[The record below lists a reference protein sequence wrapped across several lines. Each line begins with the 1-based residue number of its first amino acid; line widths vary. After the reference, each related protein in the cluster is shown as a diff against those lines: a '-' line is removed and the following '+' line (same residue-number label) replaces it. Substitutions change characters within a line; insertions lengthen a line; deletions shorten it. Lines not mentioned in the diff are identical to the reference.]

1 MTPQHSHH
9 YSRPHWEGSP
19 DAPHPRPKRNDR
31 QENTAELAVGGRT
44 PSSAEDK
51 GSEQRGIWRL
61 TAQEIWK
68 NTLYK
73 ETRGCILTG
82 GAFCFLP
89 LNSSELSKIQKRWPN
104 PEDSDTPASH
114 GGWGVRRARAF
125 GGWQWAASP
134 STNSACW
141 QPAEVREKSREAFM
155 KKNHPKAQLLTMCP
169 PTMKPHSSAHGAGS
183 GWEKM
188 KRNCSW
194 LKGREGF
201 RPSDIDKIATT
212 G

>member
-1 MTPQHSHH
+1 MATLGGEP
-9 YSRPHWEGSP
+9 RRL
-19 DAPHPRPKRNDR
+19 PHPRPKRNDR

-44 PSSAEDK
+44 PNSAKDK

-61 TAQEIWK
+61 TTQEIWK

-125 GGWQWAASP
+125 GGLAVGGLSQYQLGMLAAGRSEGEKQRGFPEEKPPQSP
-134 STNSACW
+134 TSYNVSPNNEAPQLCPW
-141 QPAEVREKSREAFM
+141 SGVWMGEDEEKL
-155 KKNHPKAQLLTMCP
+155 QLVKGKRRFP
-169 PTMKPHSSAHGAGS
+169 PI
-183 GWEKM
+183 
-188 KRNCSW
+188 RY
-194 LKGREGF
+194 
-201 RPSDIDKIATT
+201 
-212 G
+212 